1 MSGKIRVELNNEG
14 VRELLRSAEMEAICK
29 QQAQAIK
36 DRVGDGYLV
45 TTYTGRNRVNASVYA
60 VTDQAKRDNLKNN
73 TLLKAVK

>member
-1 MSGKIRVELNNEG
+1 MSGKIRVELNSEG

-29 QQAQAIK
+29 QQAQEIK
-36 DRVGDGYLV
+36 NRVGDGYIV

>member
-1 MSGKIRVELNNEG
+1 
-14 VRELLRSAEMEAICK
+14 MEAICK
-29 QQAQAIK
+29 QQAQEIK
-36 DRVGDGYLV
+36 NRVGDGYLV

>member
-1 MSGKIRVELNNEG
+1 MSGKIRVELNSEG

-29 QQAQAIK
+29 QQAQEIK
-36 DRVGDGYLV
+36 NRVGDGYLV

-60 VTDQAKRDNLKNN
+60 VTDQAKRDNLKNT

>member
-1 MSGKIRVELNNEG
+1 MSGKIRVELNSEG

-29 QQAQAIK
+29 QQAQEIK
-36 DRVGDGYLV
+36 NRVGDGYLV